1 MGTITAVGWEWRLF
15 LNASSISPR
24 QGRARSRR
32 QRRDAERVPSCEPH
46 TPLGRHAKGRKSPKP
61 PRSPREIRGGR
72 SQGRSAGRVRAR
84 NPADP
89 AGIAITGV
97 TAGGYWHW
105 RQCVPNWRFCQ
116 PSDNALDV
124 DLAKRS
130 DMALVRKR
138 LPASRSRRADRLCS
152 VTLLVPENCAEGLI

>member
-1 MGTITAVGWEWRLF
+1 MGVAAVSECIFNLPAAG
-15 LNASSISPR
+15 A
-24 QGRARSRR
+24 
-32 QRRDAERVPSCEPH
+32 
-46 TPLGRHAKGRKSPKP
+46 SPKP
-61 PRSPREIRGGR
+61 KAAPRRGEGAQLRTSHASGPPRAGDLQAAPLPPRDTRWQISRPLRR
-72 SQGRSAGRVRAR
+72 SSSCAK
-84 NPADP
+84 PADP